1 MKEEKGDGEGEEEKE
16 RESERKKTQD
26 PRHSHWNLVMDK
38 ASERGNLSGTLYLY
52 RASEREVEEGVKR
65 MRKTSQDVMSQEDF
79 PRCDVPRWEEEDEGE
94 ALVGDEEG
102 SSGRPAE
109 LGTRQGHR

>member
-1 MKEEKGDGEGEEEKE
+1 MGKEK
-16 RESERKKTQD
+16 RKKRERVRGKRPKIQD
-26 PRHSHWNLVMDK
+26 ILTGTL

-102 SSGRPAE
+102 GSGRPAE
-109 LGTRQGHR
+109 LGTRQGHP